1 MLELNGDLRLPKK
14 TYVKTELRYT
24 IPWSILR
31 ANYRDLR
38 SGKVL
43 ELKPRSFAQLLQY
56 VDAKVLAEPEIPRI
70 NLTFPSVSHQG
81 SRGAQR
87 PVARDLAPLLRY
99 MLVVLLVMVVI
110 YIILNGLRII
120 LDRTTKWVTEIMV
133 EYLGSWSPLQ
143 LVEGG

>member
-1 MLELNGDLRLPKK
+1 M
-14 TYVKTELRYT
+14 
-24 IPWSILR
+24 LR

-38 SGKVL
+38 SRKVL

-56 VDAKVLAEPEIPRI
+56 VDARI
-70 NLTFPSVSHQG
+70 NLTSPSVSHQG

-87 PVARDLAPLLRY
+87 PVTRDLAPLLRY
-99 MLVVLLVMVVI
+99 ILVVLLVMVVI
-110 YIILNGLRII
+110 YIILNGLRIL
-120 LDRTTKWVTEIMV
+120 LDRITKWVTEIMV